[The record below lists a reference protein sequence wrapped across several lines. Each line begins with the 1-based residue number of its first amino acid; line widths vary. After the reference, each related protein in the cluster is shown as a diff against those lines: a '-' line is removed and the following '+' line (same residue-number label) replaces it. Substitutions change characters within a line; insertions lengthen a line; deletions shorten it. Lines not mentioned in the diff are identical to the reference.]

1 MIDFKKFEKLSQT
14 EYGIIRNLIVEEGLV
29 ENSQVEQIIE
39 QVTKDRFNLGKAKAE
54 FARELDENNPE
65 ACKAIIAM
73 CYYAMYQSCRAAV
86 FHTHRNDLDSHEKVA
101 YEIRNIIGEHLG
113 KSLDFWRDMRN
124 EVDYSPYPAL
134 DYPLKES
141 ALKAIS
147 SAKSCL
153 TEIET
158 YLRRRGVKL

>member
-86 FHTHRNDLDSHEKVA
+86 L
-101 YEIRNIIGEHLG
+101 
-113 KSLDFWRDMRN
+113 
-124 EVDYSPYPAL
+124 P
-134 DYPLKES
+134 
-141 ALKAIS
+141 
-147 SAKSCL
+147 
-153 TEIET
+153 
-158 YLRRRGVKL
+158 

>member
-1 MIDFKKFEKLSQT
+1 MIDFKKFEKLSKT

-39 QVTKDRFNLGKAKAE
+39 QVTKDRFNLGKAKVE
-54 FARELDENNPE
+54 FARTLDENEAE
-65 ACKAIIAM
+65 ACKTIIAL

-86 FHTHRNDLDSHEKVA
+86 FHTHRNDVDNHEKVA

-113 KSLDFWRDMRN
+113 KSLDFWRAVRN

-134 DYPLKES
+134 EDTLKES

-147 SAKSCL
+147 SATSCL
-153 TEIET
+153 AEIEN
-158 YLRRRGVKL
+158 YLSKRGIKL

>member
-1 MIDFKKFEKLSQT
+1 
-14 EYGIIRNLIVEEGLV
+14 V
-29 ENSQVEQIIE
+29 
-39 QVTKDRFNLGKAKAE
+39 
-54 FARELDENNPE
+54 
-65 ACKAIIAM
+65 
-73 CYYAMYQSCRAAV
+73 
-86 FHTHRNDLDSHEKVA
+86 DSHEKVA

-124 EVDYSPYPAL
+124 EVDYSTYPAL